1 MWCRPIPL
9 PPHSSKPLFSVS
21 AATAD
26 KCCWKKTDEQKSR
39 GERDWNN
46 HSESVGEKAE
56 ESSAAEE
63 LARRPSAKAGVWECT
78 TCTVPHYVS
87 KQLCKEPT
95 SQPPFSGPGRSFI
108 FHPNTWKTRQE
119 DPESKV
125 SLSYTVTKQRK
136 RQNQT
141 HFKWSTLSSEVV

>member
-1 MWCRPIPL
+1 MWCRPVPL

-63 LARRPSAKAGVWECT
+63 LARRPEFESAPRAELT
-78 TCTVPHYVS
+78 RYPPQYLT
-87 KQLCKEPT
+87 T
-95 SQPPFSGPGRSFI
+95 SQNNSARNLLANPHFQVQGGLSSFI
-108 FHPNTWKTRQE
+108 PTLGRRGRKIQSPKSAWVIQSQNNEKDKINLISN
-119 DPESKV
+119 DPP
-125 SLSYTVTKQRK
+125 
-136 RQNQT
+136 
-141 HFKWSTLSSEVV
+141 